1 MKNNKETKLKLT
13 SFFQMFQDTG
23 DLDPMIEWINT
34 THKKESKEKVETV
47 YSTGTEDIYK
57 MYPSMCPFRGS
68 RLGKITRNKTK
79 ISSLI
84 KEHGMEE
91 VKNSIKEYLDDCRE
105 HKVYLKNFPT
115 LLNSLEIIKK
125 TVVNKDNEMVTYI
138 LNGEMDR
145 RERKNVPTG
154 SIILK
159 NN

>member
-34 THKKESKEKVETV
+34 THKKESKEKGETV

-84 KEHGMEE
+84 KEHGLEE

-115 LLNSLEIIKK
+115 LLNSLEHIYLMVKWLDVNEK
-125 TVVNKDNEMVTYI
+125 TFLLEV
-138 LNGEMDR
+138 
-145 RERKNVPTG
+145 
-154 SIILK
+154 
-159 NN
+159 